1 MSGGRPR
8 PVSMAAA
15 CLRASPVRFPARK
28 ALGAPNGLRPL
39 CGRRTRQI
47 PACTFADFALIGF
60 RSSRA
65 AKLREDT
72 RKGVEVLVGAAQS
85 GRLCTPTEHRR
96 NGRAATSHAARR
108 ADDVV
113 EARVRNGHPLRPP
126 ARTMKHFGP
135 DFRLEVSRAR
145 CRHLLGDMWIA
156 PRSETR
162 EIGDSSHMSG
172 ATEGM
177 ASGLHRESR
186 SMPSCVSY
194 RSNFFHARREGRCRR
209 LTDSVEKVGRGCRI
223 RNNRIE
229 EVSHSDQGCALDWLF
244 GSKLRCGTLKIFF
257 QHYRPTRDIRSGHEL
272 QASEVQLA
280 CQQAMQAACSTQ
292 HR

>member
-1 MSGGRPR
+1 MLSG
-8 PVSMAAA
+8 S
-15 CLRASPVRFPARK
+15 
-28 ALGAPNGLRPL
+28 
-39 CGRRTRQI
+39 
-47 PACTFADFALIGF
+47 GF
-60 RSSRA
+60 YYFS
-65 AKLREDT
+65 LF
-72 RKGVEVLVGAAQS
+72 Q
-85 GRLCTPTEHRR
+85 P
-96 NGRAATSHAARR
+96 
-108 ADDVV
+108 
-113 EARVRNGHPLRPP
+113 
-126 ARTMKHFGP
+126 
-135 DFRLEVSRAR
+135 
-145 CRHLLGDMWIA
+145 A
-156 PRSETR
+156 PRAVPTPRSPSNLRTKFA
-162 EIGDSSHMSG
+162 SHQRRPMSG

-229 EVSHSDQGCALDWLF
+229 EVCHSNQGCALDWLF
-244 GSKLRCGTLKIFF
+244 ESKLRCSTLKIFF